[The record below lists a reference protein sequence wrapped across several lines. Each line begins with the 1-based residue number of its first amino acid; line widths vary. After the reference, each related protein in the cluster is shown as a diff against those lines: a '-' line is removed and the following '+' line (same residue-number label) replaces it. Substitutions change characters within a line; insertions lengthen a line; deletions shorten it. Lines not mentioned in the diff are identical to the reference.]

1 MNFPLISVERVSKVL
16 SLNKKQKN
24 VLKDVNLHIDHG
36 EIVGLLGV
44 NGAGKTTLA
53 SIIASLHPAT
63 TGDVK
68 YNGVSIR
75 DNLIGYRLKLGYC
88 PQNPNFENN
97 LSVRENLFFAGRY
110 YGLPLE
116 TIKQQADELM
126 HTFELTQYAD
136 VTPDKLSG
144 GYQRRLLLARTLM
157 HNPELVILDEPT
169 VGLDPYARRALLDAI
184 KMLKTKQIAVL
195 LMTHYLDEIE
205 ELTDRVY
212 ILDEGRVRAHG
223 TLAELNQRYHTQT
236 LEELFFATTA
246 KNIDSDNMQ
255 LDAAKSDNQEAI

>member
-24 VLKDVNLHIDHG
+24 ILKGVDLHINHG

-63 TGDVK
+63 TGNVK
-68 YNGVSIR
+68 YNGISIYN
-75 DNLIGYRLKLGYC
+75 NLTAYRLKLGYC

-97 LSVRENLFFAGRY
+97 LSVRENLLFAGRY

-116 TIKQQADELM
+116 AINFQADELM
-126 HTFELTQYAD
+126 HTFELTQYTD

-184 KMLKTKQIAVL
+184 KTLKTKNISVL
-195 LMTHYLDEIE
+195 LTTHYLDEIE
-205 ELTDRVY
+205 QLTDRVY
-212 ILDEGRVRAHG
+212 ILDEGRVRAYG
-223 TLAELNQRYHTQT
+223 TLSELNQRYNTRT
-236 LEELFFATTA
+236 LEELFFTATA
-246 KNIDSDNMQ
+246 KTLDSDNTH
-255 LDAAKSDNQEAI
+255 LDSTKEIL